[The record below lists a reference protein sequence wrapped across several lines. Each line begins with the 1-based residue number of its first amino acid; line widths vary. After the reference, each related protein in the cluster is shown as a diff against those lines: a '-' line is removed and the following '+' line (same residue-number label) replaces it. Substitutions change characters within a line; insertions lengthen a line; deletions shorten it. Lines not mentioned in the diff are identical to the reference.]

1 MYNKELAERT
11 RYFKEEEGGVGE
23 MCELMEALAR
33 EEALEAAKEARYEEK
48 VEIAE
53 RALMRGMSIDDTVA
67 LTELTKEEVEQI
79 AERLAQKHSA

>member
-11 RYFKEEEGGVGE
+11 RYFKEDEGGVGE

-33 EEALEAAKEARYEEK
+33 EEALEAAREATKEAQIR
-48 VEIAE
+48 IAE
-53 RALMRGMSIDDTVA
+53 RALMQGMSVDNTVA
-67 LTELTKEEVEQI
+67 LTELSKEEVEQL